1 MWGVFMRYMMV
12 GLVILFGCNE
22 PSDGQKALSQ
32 PLFSQIPRLSP
43 IAILKKPR
51 PDSALDASLTMTQ
64 TDTGP
69 DVQTPPDSSLI
80 DAMLVPPRDC
90 ETPQGE
96 LPEDVTVLEF
106 HDGESVG
113 DISEQTWMVVG
124 QPVAEATLHES
135 VVFELDRPAR
145 ILGYAV
151 QYGALPEDPEAALTV
166 SLHPDFGYNGFDFWE
181 PDPLARAQ
189 RCRGTSMPRNGL
201 NLFYR
206 NRLPSKIQD
215 SFTSCI
221 VERKRGAA
229 WLFDGSPPN
238 EECTDDCCSKFG
250 QCHSAWNFPDLTY
263 FFAGGNQN
271 YAYNGLSL
279 TFRYDYIVRLYIE
292 YTDEISPEDT
302 VFTRVPG

>member
-22 PSDGQKALSQ
+22 PSDGQKGTVSAVVLADTPTQ
-32 PLFSQIPRLSP
+32 PDSD
-43 IAILKKPR
+43 IAKPR

-64 TDTGP
+64 ADTGP

-106 HDGESVG
+106 HDGQSVG

-166 SLHPDFGYNGFDFWE
+166 SLHPDFGFNGFDFGNPILSLGLSVVE
-181 PDPLARAQ
+181 VM
-189 RCRGTSMPRNGL
+189 SMPRNGL
-201 NLFYR
+201 NLFYPS
-206 NRLPSKIQD
+206 RLSFKIQG
-215 SFTSCI
+215 SYISYI
-221 VERKRGAA
+221 VEKKRAPHG
-229 WLFDGSPPN
+229 
-238 EECTDDCCSKFG
+238 C
-250 QCHSAWNFPDLTY
+250 LTGVLPTKNVPMI
-263 FFAGGNQN
+263 AVLSSGNAIQR
-271 YAYNGLSL
+271 G
-279 TFRYDYIVRLYIE
+279 TFQ
-292 YTDEISPEDT
+292 T
-302 VFTRVPG
+302 